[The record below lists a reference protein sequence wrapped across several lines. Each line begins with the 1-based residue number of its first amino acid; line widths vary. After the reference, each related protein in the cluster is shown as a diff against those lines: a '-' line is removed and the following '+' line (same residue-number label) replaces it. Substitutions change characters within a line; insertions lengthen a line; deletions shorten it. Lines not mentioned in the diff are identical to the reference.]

1 MTPARNRAG
10 ARVAALVVGVAII
23 AVVAVVVADRV
34 RGDAQAEG
42 GCAGSTTA
50 VTGVIGSEKESFFKD
65 PRVVDRLAC
74 RGLRITVDSLGSRE
88 MPVALR
94 KPDHGYGFAFPSST
108 PTAQKILAEFR
119 LSDSYP
125 LFSSPMVVAT
135 FNGIADTLQRNGAVQ
150 SEPDGSRV
158 VDVAALLRFA
168 REGTKWDQLE
178 GPDRYRFPKAVELR
192 TTDPQ
197 DSSSAIM
204 FLSLAAHV
212 ANNGS
217 VVQTADEVRRVV
229 PDLCA
234 LVGRQG
240 DKQRTS
246 QDLFNDYLTK
256 GYGRVPIGL
265 VYEAQFLTR
274 SPAPVLPPDAVMLY
288 PRPTVYSRHTLIPL
302 DDTGG
307 QVGRVLRDDQELVRL
322 AAEHGF
328 RPESPVAQPVG
339 ADRSPTSVV
348 ESPSFEVLETMLDEL
363 AGIQRSGRGCP

>member
-1 MTPARNRAG
+1 MTSARSRSAG
-10 ARVAALVVGVAII
+10 RVAALVVGVAIV

-34 RGDAQAEG
+34 RGGTRAEG
-42 GCAGSTTA
+42 DCADSA
-50 VTGVIGSEKESFFKD
+50 VPVTGIIGSEKESLFKD
-65 PRVVDRLAC
+65 PRVVERLAC
-74 RGLRITVDSLGSRE
+74 RGLRVTVDSQGSRE
-88 MPVALR
+88 MLVALR
-94 KPDHGYGFAFPSST
+94 NEGHGYGFAFPSST
-108 PTAQKILAEFR
+108 PTAQKILGEFD
-119 LSDSYP
+119 LHDSFA

-150 SEPDGSRV
+150 ADPDGSRV

-168 REGTKWDQLE
+168 REGRKWEQLE
-178 GPDRYRFPKAVELR
+178 GPAQYRFPKAVELR

-204 FLSLAAHV
+204 FLSLASHV

-217 VVQTADEVRRVV
+217 VVQAVDEVRRVV

-288 PRPTVYSRHTLIPL
+288 PRPTVYSRHTLIPF
-302 DDTGG
+302 DDAGG
-307 QVGRVLRDDQELVRL
+307 QLGRALRDDQELVRL

-348 ESPSFEVLETMLDEL
+348 ESPSFEVLEAMLDEL
-363 AGIQRSGRGCP
+363 ATIQRSGEGCP

>member
-1 MTPARNRAG
+1 MTSRRNRSA
-10 ARVAALVVGVAII
+10 ARVAALVTGVAIV

-34 RGDAQAEG
+34 RGNEARDDCEP
-42 GCAGSTTA
+42 STTS
-50 VTGVIGSEKESFFKD
+50 VTGVIGSEKEAFFKD
-65 PRVVDRLAC
+65 PRVVERLAC
-74 RGLRITVDSLGSRE
+74 RGLRVTVDSQGSRE
-88 MPVALR
+88 MLVALR
-94 KPDHGYGFAFPSST
+94 KPGHGYGFAFPSST
-108 PTAQKILAEFR
+108 PAAQKILGEFE
-119 LSDSYP
+119 LDDSFP

-135 FNGIADTLQRNGAVQ
+135 FHGVARTLEDNGAVVT
-150 SEPDGSRV
+150 EPDGSRV

-168 REGTKWDQLE
+168 REGTRWDQLE
-178 GPDRYRFPKAVELR
+178 GRTEYRFPKAVELR

-204 FLSLAAHV
+204 FLSIASHV
-212 ANNGS
+212 ANGGS
-217 VVQTADEVRRVV
+217 VVQTADEVRRVL

-274 SPAPVLPPDAVMLY
+274 APAPVLPPDAVMLY
-288 PRPTVYSRHTLIPL
+288 PKPTVYSRHTLIPL
-302 DDTGG
+302 ADTGDL
-307 QVGRVLRDDQELVRL
+307 VGRALRDDAELVRL

-328 RPESPVAQPVG
+328 RPESPTAQPVG
-339 ADRSPTSVV
+339 ADRSPTAVV
-348 ESPSFEVLETMLDEL
+348 ESPSFEVLESMVDEL
-363 AGIQRSGRGCP
+363 ARIQRAGKGCS